1 MQLLQNN
8 CENIAKEFL
17 LSRADQI
24 GKEYLENLRLLNLS
38 DRTLESNYKVIIK
51 RIPIQK
57 TFQVKSYV
65 ISVKNRT
72 QVINESFV
80 DCEKAKYTVK
90 RMARTFIKMFLFTLD
105 HKNELV

>member
-24 GKEYLENLRLLNLS
+24 GKEYLENLRLLNL
-38 DRTLESNYKVIIK
+38 TFKFKVIIK

-57 TFQVKSYV
+57 PFQVKSYV

-72 QVINESFV
+72 QVINQSFV

-90 RMARTFIKMFLFTLD
+90 RMARTFIKIFLFTLD

>member
-8 CENIAKEFL
+8 CENIAKEFH

-24 GKEYLENLRLLNLS
+24 GKEYLENLRLLNL
-38 DRTLESNYKVIIK
+38 TFEFKVIIK

-57 TFQVKSYV
+57 PFQVKSYV

-72 QVINESFV
+72 QVINQSFV

-90 RMARTFIKMFLFTLD
+90 RMARTFIKIFLFTLD